1 MVVVEFGEKVLSQLI
16 YKMKGYLYIEIKAT
30 FQLLQLSKVR
40 AMLELSK
47 AFNRSETFG
56 TFQYQQFDCDDFI
69 YISSSY
75 KSGLNKN

>member
-30 FQLLQLSKVR
+30 FQLLQ
-40 AMLELSK
+40 LSK